1 MYKYYFPHAMYN
13 ALLSVSRNAV
23 PVAHRDKVDS
33 RSQMVEE
40 STDYRGYTNPNVQS
54 RSFKIIQQSLSVEEA
69 EEGTFEPSGSNP
81 GEMIVVR
88 AHNEGKKRMAEL
100 SETHPRNFTTTG
112 MPGTR
117 SYKGRAAYYGIDEF
131 DDFDKAQKFRE
142 SGGGKDAQ
150 ESISAKRFEGTQSTP
165 RQRPPAQNANAQSQ
179 YKLLSDDID
188 VTDSILSPNVQGRRP
203 MVVKMVSNEQQS
215 VQTNAG
221 IAQTQ
226 RVQHVSQSQAGVN
239 IQQQAPVHNDVR
251 MTHMQNISVGSSSQ
265 APANIQR
272 TQQAVQQNAQ
282 PMNIQTSAV
291 TQQSQKQINY
301 NTNMT
306 QVMSQNAQTPAP
318 SVIQPNAAVIQ
329 SQTTVVRAPA
339 AKQPPQPTAP
349 QALNIMHV
357 EKTPSVIA
365 PVPVAPTEEKRTPHR
380 RVRPTRAEAKA
391 EVAESQQTISVIE
404 ESKPTPAAEA
414 KAEVIESQQT
424 ISVIEESKPIPAVP
438 ESTQKVPEQAV
449 QAEAKLEETT
459 EVDQTSVTDLEKENK
474 KNIIENEVASEEAIA
489 PEVTEEKAELQDQ
502 TNEDEGKS
510 FSEVQQ
516 QTSMEPVSI
525 TQENETPTETLEP
538 PIQIKEEPT
547 TNDSLQ
553 TLPTREASDSTANE
567 NVEVVKE
574 TEAKQ
579 SPESEIQSKSDI
591 NENTETSSFENDINL
606 KIESESQKEIVETVV
621 ETVEVSEEK
630 SQTKLKEDVSENVSI
645 ENESIQTAEKEVK
658 IETAE
663 NKVNIETT
671 EKEVNI
677 ETAEAKLNV
686 EMSVVTENTQ
696 EITIQSASE
705 NETQNTQEAHSFT
718 LKLDDDTNQQ
728 GINISLDSAEFAIDT
743 TNIEI
748 TREADTTSVEVN
760 EAVVDVNLVSEEK
773 VNTSDSTDV
782 NLSLNEE
789 KTANVVIGLA
799 EEKSSDNVNV
809 QNDDAVEF
817 SITLNEETVSDNTE
831 TKKEDKPNEKSSEQ
845 QNVNAVS
852 DKDVTINEK
861 ESEDKKVANEVSNK
875 KDVVNE
881 VSAEKKVTKEASN
894 KEDVKE
900 EKSVEEKAQAKTEN
914 NKPKSKVS
922 PSTSDKDDKKSAP
935 WRSRKTNFVDSQ
947 GGVAARLQRL
957 QKK

>member
-1 MYKYYFPHAMYN
+1 MYN

-165 RQRPPAQNANAQSQ
+165 RQRPKAQNADAQSQ

-203 MVVKMVSNEQQS
+203 MVVKMVSNEQQA

-221 IAQTQ
+221 MAQTH
-226 RVQHVSQSQAGVN
+226 RVHVSQSQAGVN

-272 TQQAVQQNAQ
+272 TQQVVQQNAR
-282 PMNIQTSAV
+282 PMNMQTSAV

-306 QVMSQNAQTPAP
+306 QVKPQNAQTPAP

-329 SQTTVVRAPA
+329 SQTTVVRATT
-339 AKQPPQPTAP
+339 AKQPPQPSAP

-365 PVPVAPTEEKRTPHR
+365 PVPVTPIEEEKRTPHR

-391 EVAESQQTISVIE
+391 EVAGSQQTISVVE

-414 KAEVIESQQT
+414 KAGVVESQQT
-424 ISVIEESKPIPAVP
+424 ISVVEESKPIPAAP
-438 ESTQKVPEQAV
+438 ESKQEVPEQAV

-459 EVDQTSVTDLEKENK
+459 EVDQTPVTDVEKENK
-474 KNIIENEVASEEAIA
+474 NENIIENEVAGEEAIA
-489 PEVTEEKAELQDQ
+489 PEVTEEKAELQEQ

-510 FSEVQQ
+510 LSEVQQ
-516 QTSMEPVSI
+516 QTSTEPVSI
-525 TQENETPTETLEP
+525 AQENATPTETLEP
-538 PIQIKEEPT
+538 PIQIKEPT
-547 TNDSLQ
+547 TTDSLQ
-553 TLPTREASDSTANE
+553 TLPTPEASGSTANE

-574 TEAKQ
+574 TEAKE
-579 SPESEIQSKSDI
+579 SRESEIQSKSDI

-606 KIESESQKEIVETVV
+606 KIESESQEEIVETVV

-630 SQTKLKEDVSENVSI
+630 SQTELKEDVSENVSI

-663 NKVNIETT
+663 NKVNIEKT

-696 EITIQSASE
+696 EISIQSASE

-718 LKLDDDTNQQ
+718 LKLDDDTNKQ
-728 GINISLDSAEFAIDT
+728 GIDISLDSAEFVIDT

-748 TREADTTSVEVN
+748 TSEADTTSVEVN
-760 EAVVDVNLVSEEK
+760 KAVVDVNLVSEEK
-773 VNTSDSTDV
+773 VNTSESTDV

-789 KTANVVIGLA
+789 NTANVVIGLA
-799 EEKSSDNVNV
+799 EENSSDNVNV
-809 QNDDAVEF
+809 KNDDAVEF
-817 SITLNEETVSDNTE
+817 SISLNEETKT
-831 TKKEDKPNEKSSEQ
+831 EDKPNEKSSEQ

-852 DKDVTINEK
+852 EKDVTINEK

-881 VSAEKKVTKEASN
+881 KADKKVTKEASN
-894 KEDVKE
+894 KEEVKE
-900 EKSVEEKAQAKTEN
+900 AKSVEEKAQAKTEN